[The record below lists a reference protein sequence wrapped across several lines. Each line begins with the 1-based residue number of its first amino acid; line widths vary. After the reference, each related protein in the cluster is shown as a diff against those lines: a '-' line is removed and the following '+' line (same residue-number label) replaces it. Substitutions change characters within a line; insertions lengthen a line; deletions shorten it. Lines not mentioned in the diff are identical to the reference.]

1 MRWVGADASGCTM
14 QKRLKNIA
22 HPFLAFIIAH
32 SPWSSNAMSGC
43 SHHQNNGGSSVYL
56 CLRRRSPSA
65 ATGHRSGV
73 RSHCFCQ
80 WRRRIRHF
88 GVCAVH
94 IVLHVPGRDTDLL
107 QDVQSH
113 RRGTMPADDVV
124 HLPRNDDSTRIVHR
138 LRVPGVLHDLCR
150 GVDDRPIHGM
160 GAATDG
166 AHA

>member
-1 MRWVGADASGCTM
+1 MVVHQCTYACAGARHQLLLVTGLVFGPTAS
-14 QKRLKNIA
+14 A
-22 HPFLAFIIAH
+22 P
-32 SPWSSNAMSGC
+32 
-43 SHHQNNGGSSVYL
+43 
-56 CLRRRSPSA
+56 
-65 ATGHRSGV
+65 
-73 RSHCFCQ
+73 